1 MLKRFNRKEVQ
12 LFTNKFE
19 IKCTSIT
26 LEKIQDEYF
35 IIINEQFRLQV
46 QYNYISEFI

>member
-12 LFTNKFE
+12 LFINKFG

-26 LEKIQDEYF
+26 LEKIQNEYF
-35 IIINEQFRLQV
+35 IIIDEEFRLQV
-46 QYNYISEFI
+46 QYNYIREFI

>member
-1 MLKRFNRKEVQ
+1 MLKRFNKKEVQ
-12 LFTNKFE
+12 LFIDKFG